1 MLYKHIH
8 TYIENIEPLHLIFHR
23 LASIIGSIQLKILES
38 DETEKRDL
46 KNKKKK
52 YTWEILPGFTTI
64 KN

>member
-46 KNKKKK
+46 KNKKKDTCGK
-52 YTWEILPGFTTI
+52 YYQGSRR
-64 KN
+64 